1 MKESAYWD
9 LFEQAAEA
17 LGRGQLG
24 EAEKAFSLGH
34 ELAKQSN
41 LGLADRAYC
50 NWAAV
55 RMELGQR
62 AGLREGLSRVLGESP
77 DAKARQLAAYSLSG
91 YYQTRNHRAA
101 RLYAEMSC
109 RLAETLEDG
118 HAQASSLH
126 SLALSWAGAGR
137 LESARDCLRRSLEVR
152 SRQEMGAPA
161 LVTTAVYAY
170 CAALLGNRSEGSWFL
185 GEALEGMEH
194 LPFGIY
200 EPSIRLNLGFAHLE
214 WGESDEALEQG
225 RAALRVLE
233 DLKSGDEKFARYLI
247 GEALAQ
253 QGAEEEA
260 LHHFEILQKTFYPE
274 HPGLAQIMLAVRT
287 SRWMNWLG

>member
-17 LGRGQLG
+17 LGRGQLA
-24 EAEKAFSLGH
+24 EAEKAFCLGH
-34 ELAKQSN
+34 ELAKENRLS
-41 LGLADRAYC
+41 LADRAYC

-55 RMELGQR
+55 RMELGQCT
-62 AGLREGLSRVLGESP
+62 GLREGLSRVLGESRDP
-77 DAKARQLAAYSLSG
+77 KARQLAAYNLSG

-109 RLAETLEDG
+109 RLAETLKDG

-126 SLALSWAGAGR
+126 SLGLSWAGAGR
-137 LESARDCLRRSLEVR
+137 LESARDCLRRSLEIR
-152 SRQEMGAPA
+152 SHQEMSAPA
-161 LVTTAVYAY
+161 LVTTSAYAY
-170 CAALLGNRSEGSWFL
+170 CAALLGNRSEGAWFL
-185 GEALEGMEH
+185 GEALEGMKH
-194 LPFGIY
+194 SPFGVY
-200 EPSIRLNLGFAHLE
+200 EPAIRLNLGFAHLE
-214 WGESDEALEQG
+214 WGENDEALEQG
-225 RAALRVLE
+225 RAALQILE
-233 DLKSGDEKFARYLI
+233 DLKSSDEKFARYLI

-260 LHHFEILQKTFYPE
+260 LHHFEILQKAFYPE
-274 HPGLAQIMLAVRT
+274 HPGLAQVMLAVRT